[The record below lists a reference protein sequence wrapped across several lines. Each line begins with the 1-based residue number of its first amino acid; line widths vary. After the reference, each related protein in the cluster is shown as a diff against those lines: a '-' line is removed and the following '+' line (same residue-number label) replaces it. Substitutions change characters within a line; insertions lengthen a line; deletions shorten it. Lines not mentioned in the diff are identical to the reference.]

1 MIRVGAETESVAQT
15 SPSSM
20 KLLTDQ
26 YRCPQELPVF
36 RIVGKLKPADG
47 YFRFGKDVVC
57 YGQTV
62 ANTSRNVNGHLY
74 DASHDARRN
83 GDSILLPFDVTRI
96 VDNLRYE
103 SYVQSGQRLIEKSWL
118 KNIYYLFRPIFPVS
132 FRKHLQKIYLRDW
145 ETIPFPA
152 WPVDRSVDVL
162 FERLLVLAMQ
172 VLQVDRLPF
181 VWFWPEGHT
190 AAAIVTH
197 DVETTLG
204 RDFCD
209 KLMDIDDAFGIKA
222 SFQVV
227 PEKRYVVPDSYLEN
241 IRSRGFEI
249 NLQGLNHEGGLFSN
263 EKEFVESA
271 NKINQY
277 AKDYGASGFRS
288 PILYRNLD
296 WFKYLSFSYDMSVP
310 NVARLEPQRGGCC
323 TVMPYFL
330 RCGMTELPL
339 TTTQDYSLLHILG
352 DYSTTLWKQ
361 QMRII
366 LNGHG
371 LISFVVHPDYA
382 IHERAQQV
390 YKSLLEELHRLQSDA
405 NVWLT
410 LPQQVDSWWRER
422 SEMCLVRDGREWK
435 IEGKGSERA
444 RLAYARLNDDNTLV
458 YEIEDDPPTRNGLR
472 KV

>member
-1 MIRVGAETESVAQT
+1 MIRFGAETEPLPQT
-15 SPSSM
+15 SPSTTR
-20 KLLTDQ
+20 LLTDR
-26 YRCPQELPVF
+26 YRCSQELPDF
-36 RIVGKLKPADG
+36 RLAGRLKPTNG
-47 YFRFGKDVVC
+47 YFRFGEDVVC

-62 ANTSRNVNGHLY
+62 AETCRSVNGHLY
-74 DASHDARRN
+74 DASQDTRRN
-83 GDSILLPFDVTRI
+83 CGSVLLPFDVTRV

-103 SYVQSGQRLIEKSWL
+103 SYVQSGQRLVEKAWL
-118 KNIYYLFRPIFPVS
+118 RDIYYWFRPMFPVS

-145 ETIPFPA
+145 ERIPFPA

-181 VWFWPEGHT
+181 IWFWPEGHT
-190 AAAIVTH
+190 AAAVVTH
-197 DVETTLG
+197 DVETTIG
-204 RDFCD
+204 RDFCE

-227 PEKRYVVPDSYLEN
+227 PEKRYTVPDSYLEA
-241 IRSRGFEI
+241 IRNRGFEI
-249 NLQGLNHEGGLFSN
+249 NLQGLNHEGWLFSN

-277 AKDYGASGFRS
+277 AKDYGANGFRS

-339 TTTQDYSLLHILG
+339 TTTQDYTLLHILG
-352 DYSTTLWKQ
+352 DYSTALWKQ

-366 LNGHG
+366 LDGHG

-382 IHERAQQV
+382 VQDRAQHV
-390 YKSLLEELHRLQSDA
+390 YKSLLEELNRLQSDA

-410 LPQQVDSWWRER
+410 LPRQVDSWWRER
-422 SEMCLVRDGREWK
+422 SQMTLVRDGREWK

-444 RLAYARLNDDNTLV
+444 RLAYARLNDGNTFA
-458 YEIEDDPPTRNGLR
+458 YEIDDDPSTRNSHP